1 MNNNNTIGQ
10 AIDDALNALPDG
22 DDRQLAGWIR
32 NDWWPAF
39 SEPVCQAIFRGDL
52 EAMIRERARERG
64 IEVKENQVEGL
75 ILRRMSAMRG
85 RKRLPQYRMVRVVLL
100 RGAPDVLEPRI

>member
-1 MNNNNTIGQ
+1 MAMTANLPAGSGMIGGQ
-10 AIDDALNALPDG
+10 P
-22 DDRQLAGWIR
+22 
-32 NDWWPAF
+32 
-39 SEPVCQAIFRGDL
+39 SPVSQAIFRDL
-52 EAMIRERARERG
+52 EAMIREGARERG